1 MRKIFFNTLKVLLFI
16 IGFCAALW
24 YFLPYREV
32 GRVLMSVAHSQ
43 LAQRGMNLAYSDI
56 TDEPDGF
63 TINNLAL
70 EVPVNVSFSSLTI
83 RPRLLS
89 SLLSLAGVCNI
100 DFRSCNITF
109 GQRLNIGDGH
119 FLMTATPSEILLE
132 DLRTNGDFRVNGYL
146 TINTSTMKIG
156 QAEAR
161 VNVPEDFAV
170 GLNLLKNFLPLEQ
183 DNNGQ
188 WYLRRR

>member
-1 MRKIFFNTLKVLLFI
+1 MRKIFLNTAKVLLFI
-16 IGFCAALW
+16 VGFTAALW
-24 YFLPYREV
+24 YFLPYSEV
-32 GRVLMSVAHSQ
+32 GRVLMTIAHSKLSEQ
-43 LAQRGMNLAYSDI
+43 GMRLAYSDI

-70 EVPVNVSFSSLTI
+70 EGRFNISFSSLTI

-100 DFRSCNITF
+100 DFRSCNITL

-119 FLMTATPSEILLE
+119 FLMTATPSEVLLE
-132 DLRTNGDFRVNGYL
+132 DLRTNGDFRINGYL
-146 TINTSTMKIG
+146 TVNTSTMKIG

-161 VNVPEDFAV
+161 INVPEEFAA
-170 GLNLLKNFLPLEQ
+170 GLNLLKSFLPLEQ
-183 DNNGQ
+183 DKNGQ
-188 WYLRRR
+188 WYLRRH